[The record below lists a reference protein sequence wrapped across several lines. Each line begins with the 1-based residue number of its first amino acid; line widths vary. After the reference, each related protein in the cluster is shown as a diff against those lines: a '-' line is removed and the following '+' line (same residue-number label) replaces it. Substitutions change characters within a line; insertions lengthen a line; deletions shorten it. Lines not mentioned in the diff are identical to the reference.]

1 MITNPFHF
9 LTHRKDTNKQVIN
22 MTFTSIFF
30 ATSVSFLEIYL
41 KDTNKQV
48 KYLPHLL
55 KTQTKTPT
63 GKVSLSSVKSNW
75 YENRN

>member
-1 MITNPFHF
+1 MITNTFFHF
-9 LTHRKDTNKQVIN
+9 LTHRKDTNKRVIN

-55 KTQTKTPT
+55 KTQNKN
-63 GKVSLSSVKSNW
+63 SNCKG
-75 YENRN
+75 